1 MVLKYLSLFSG
12 IGGFE
17 LALGPNTKCVAFAEI
32 DKHALQVYTSHF
44 PLHYNLGNVST
55 IKRKD
60 IIGLGKIDLIVAGFP
75 CNNLSSANVKSR
87 TGLDGEKSGLFWN
100 LINIIKWARSINPD
114 LQICIENN
122 ASMAHKWR
130 DLITQELS
138 KALKKTVFCNYI
150 DSSVMMVQRRRRY
163 FWTLVSIPMYIGP
176 KLQTMKDVLIPVHQA
191 RKYEVSKQL
200 IEYKNKSPEMFTGN
214 GFIVV
219 GDKGCYTK
227 QKSPKT
233 RWCLNS
239 TSQDDFITCLSTR
252 SHDNTLLDYRL
263 CKEKDYFVP
272 RTLAKLELERLSG
285 FPDGYSDML
294 MSKTATEK
302 VFGMTVIVP
311 VVQYVL
317 IKSNIIGCA
326 LKNVIL

>member
-163 FWTLVSIPMYIGP
+163 FWTLVSIPMYI
-176 KLQTMKDVLIPVHQA
+176 
-191 RKYEVSKQL
+191 
-200 IEYKNKSPEMFTGN
+200 
-214 GFIVV
+214 
-219 GDKGCYTK
+219 
-227 QKSPKT
+227 
-233 RWCLNS
+233 
-239 TSQDDFITCLSTR
+239 
-252 SHDNTLLDYRL
+252 
-263 CKEKDYFVP
+263 
-272 RTLAKLELERLSG
+272 
-285 FPDGYSDML
+285 
-294 MSKTATEK
+294 
-302 VFGMTVIVP
+302 
-311 VVQYVL
+311 
-317 IKSNIIGCA
+317 
-326 LKNVIL
+326 